1 MRIEYNLALYY
12 DRDKEFRPVHV
23 RRKRGYIME
32 NQTESNIERL
42 ADYINSQE
50 NPKKFAYALFSLCK
64 PRTDDFPDRNKE
76 TEIAIR

>member
-1 MRIEYNLALYY
+1 
-12 DRDKEFRPVHV
+12 
-23 RRKRGYIME
+23 ME